1 MIRRTRLVMFAAGLT
16 LLGGALLGGVSTATA
31 GGGGHGCSSGVIT
44 NGSGATVSI
53 ENLCFE
59 PTVLRVQAG
68 DTVTWTNLDKVQHS
82 VTGANNAWGDRE
94 LFSLDESVSF
104 TFDQEGTFPYWCVLH
119 PGMLGTVVVGDGVE
133 GSPTVAAVASD
144 GGGSA
149 LSWGLL
155 GTVFGVAIAGVGA
168 TALRR
173 RDERPST

>member
-1 MIRRTRLVMFAAGLT
+1 MLRRISIARAAAVAAV
-16 LLGGALLGGVSTATA
+16 LGVALIAGAIPAAA
-31 GGGGHGCSSGVIT
+31 GGGGGCSSGVIT

-53 ENLCFE
+53 ENFCFE

-119 PGMLGTVVVGDGVE
+119 PSMIGTVVVGDGVE